1 MFSHKNLDKT
11 HVLSTLQKPDLVTWG
26 RQKTD
31 HGQPQEQRGQARTE
45 LAQLEAE
52 ASSVPQWGWRRNF
65 TGGFH

>member
-11 HVLSTLQKPDLVTWG
+11 YVLSTLQKPDLVTWG

-52 ASSVPQWGWRRNF
+52 ASSVPQ
-65 TGGFH
+65 